1 MIWTIFSF
9 ILEHPIILTVLLV
22 SVSVIYA
29 LKPFLVCP
37 KPGPNPFSPSYVRPP
52 PESIETDKKVR
63 NTILKPS
70 K

>member
-9 ILEHPIILTVLLV
+9 ILEHPVILTVLIV
-22 SVSVIYA
+22 FVSVIYA
-29 LKPFLVCP
+29 LKPFLVGP